1 MQLSNNT
8 TDEMVTTEQEWITT
22 DEMVTTEEETSGT
35 SGSENQNSIDIRQL
49 VNNLSH
55 HKLIN
60 LKENIK
66 NIVGIELDKTLSIT
80 KGKMFNYKGELP
92 SEVQITE
99 GKFDMVLIDKVL
111 RDLLFFN
118 KDLYMKTVIS

>member
-8 TDEMVTTEQEWITT
+8 TEEVTTEQEWITT

-49 VNNLSH
+49 VDNLSH
-55 HKLIN
+55 HKLLN